1 MGGRYKSFLRG
12 GGGPRQEGC
21 SAGIT
26 KEYHMALHNCILHQL
41 ERHLLLGGGGKR
53 GMPPLVLVAPV
64 PEDARSDAPDGLL
77 LFPGI
82 EIEKVCPSFK
92 E

>member
-1 MGGRYKSFLRG
+1 
-12 GGGPRQEGC
+12 
-21 SAGIT
+21 
-26 KEYHMALHNCILHQL
+26 
-41 ERHLLLGGGGKR
+41 
-53 GMPPLVLVAPV
+53 MPPLVLAVFPV
-64 PEDARSDAPDGLL
+64 SEDAKRDVPPDLL

>member
-1 MGGRYKSFLRG
+1 MLSTIVSVVKNLVSVRFLYNESPRYWLLFVSRIYTGQPF
-12 GGGPRQEGC
+12 
-21 SAGIT
+21 I
-26 KEYHMALHNCILHQL
+26 Y
-41 ERHLLLGGGGKR
+41 HLLPGGGGKR
-53 GMPPLVLVAPV
+53 GIPPPPLVFPV
-64 PEDARSDAPDGLL
+64 PEDPRSDAPPDLL

>member
-1 MGGRYKSFLRG
+1 
-12 GGGPRQEGC
+12 
-21 SAGIT
+21 
-26 KEYHMALHNCILHQL
+26 
-41 ERHLLLGGGGKR
+41 
-53 GMPPLVLVAPV
+53 MPPLLVVFPV
-64 PEDARSDAPDGLL
+64 PEDATSNPPPDLL